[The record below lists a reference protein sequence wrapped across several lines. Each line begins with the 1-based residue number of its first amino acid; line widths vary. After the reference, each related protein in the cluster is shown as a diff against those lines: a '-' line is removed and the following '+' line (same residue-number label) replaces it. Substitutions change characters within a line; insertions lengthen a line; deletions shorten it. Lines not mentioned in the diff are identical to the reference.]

1 MSETT
6 LWKRRSMDTHAG
18 LAAFRSYSYAIK
30 CAYMNVPVD

>member
-6 LWKRRSMDTHAG
+6 LWKRRSMDHAG

-30 CAYMNVPVD
+30 YTYMNVPVD